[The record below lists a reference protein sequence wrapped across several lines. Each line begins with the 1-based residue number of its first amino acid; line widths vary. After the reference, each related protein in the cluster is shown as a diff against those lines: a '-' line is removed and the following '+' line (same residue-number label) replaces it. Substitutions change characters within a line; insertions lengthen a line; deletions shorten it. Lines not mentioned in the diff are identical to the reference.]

1 MVERLRCHVTV
12 AAVIER
18 EGRYLFVEERVA
30 GRRVLNQPAG
40 HLEAGEDLR
49 QAVIRE
55 VREETGLEF
64 IPEAWLGCDLLALP
78 DGAVILRVAFTGN
91 AVGSPT
97 QERDPDIVAN
107 HWLTVGEAAAWGPL
121 RSALVMRSL
130 ERYETGLRLP
140 LDALGSRVSIMS

>member
-30 GRRVLNQPAG
+30 GQRVLNQPAG

-55 VREETGLEF
+55 VREETGFEF
-64 IPEAWLGCDLLALP
+64 IPEAWLGCDLLTLP
-78 DGAVILRVAFTGN
+78 DSAVILRVAFTGN

-97 QERDPDIVAN
+97 PERDPDIVAN

-121 RSALVMRSL
+121 RSALVMRSV

-140 LDALGSRVSIMS
+140 LDALGSRVPTVP